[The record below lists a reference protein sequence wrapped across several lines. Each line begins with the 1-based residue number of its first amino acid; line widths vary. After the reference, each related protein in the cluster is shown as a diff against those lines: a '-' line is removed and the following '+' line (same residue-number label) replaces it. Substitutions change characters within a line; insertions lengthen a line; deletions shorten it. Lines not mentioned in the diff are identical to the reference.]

1 MHSIDT
7 YYDRNYFRSRLE
19 ARWAVFFNKAGIK
32 YQYEPQGFK
41 SDSGEMYLPDFYLP
55 ETYLRKSK
63 GVYVEI
69 KPDIYVGDTIPAS
82 YWFEDNLV
90 LFKDTPDLYL
100 FYDAVG
106 DSQGGFENATRE
118 GYKMCGCDPLGSGDC
133 PGDIPGHKYIS
144 HSSWDNYMRFW
155 LCDKCSSNKIDFN
168 SSGKGHCPTEGC
180 NGAYNNEKLYKA
192 ALAANMARFEHKN
205 KH

>member
-55 ETYLRKSK
+55 ETYLRYGSNK

-69 KPDIYVGDTIPAS
+69 KPDIFKENEIPARK
-82 YWFEDNLV
+82 WFADNLV
-90 LFKDTPDLYL
+90 LFTGTPDAHLWWDDNFKTAL
-100 FYDAVG
+100 G
-106 DSQGGFENATRE
+106 N
-118 GYKMCGCDPLGSGDC
+118 GYQQTMRDEKDRLW
-133 PGDIPGHKYIS
+133 
-144 HSSWDNYMRFW
+144 WDNCMKIW
-155 LCDKCSSNKIDFN
+155 ICDKCRASKIEFWEGN
-168 SSGKGHCPTEGC
+168 YNHCPIDGC
-180 NGAYNNEKLYKA
+180 KGGYNHKKLDKA

-205 KH
+205 KY